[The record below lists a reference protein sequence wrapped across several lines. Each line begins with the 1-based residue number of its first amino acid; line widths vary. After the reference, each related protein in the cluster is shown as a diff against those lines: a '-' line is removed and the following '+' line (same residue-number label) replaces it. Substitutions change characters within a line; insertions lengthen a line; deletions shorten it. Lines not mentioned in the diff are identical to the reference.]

1 MGVSY
6 AMLLLLTVIRYTVFG
21 VFVLGA
27 LAALGSWLIRSKTVS
42 PFTPLGRFLRS
53 TTDPVM
59 KPVEARVV
67 RAGGNPVNAGWW
79 LVIGI
84 AVVGVVAIGLTG
96 WILTTAQAASWSFSY
111 GPRTAIAFIV
121 VMVYRV
127 LLLALILRVVAS
139 WLGMF
144 AYAKWM
150 RPAYW
155 LTDWLVRPL
164 QRVLPPVGMFDI
176 SPLVAWLVLWLG
188 KTIVLMLLG

>member
-1 MGVSY
+1 MD
-6 AMLLLLTVIRYTVFG
+6 LILTVVRYAVLG
-21 VFVLGA
+21 VFIIGA
-27 LAALGSWLIRSKTVS
+27 TAALGSWLVRTRRVS
-42 PFTPLGRFLRS
+42 PFTSLGRLLKNA
-53 TTDPVM
+53 TDPVM
-59 KPVEARVV
+59 RPVEARVV
-67 RAGGNPVNAGWW
+67 RFGGNPVNAGWW

-111 GPRTAIAFIV
+111 GPRPAIAFIV

-155 LTDWLVRPL
+155 LTDWLVVPL
-164 QRVLPPVGMFDI
+164 RRVLPPVGMFDI
-176 SPLVAWLVLWLG
+176 SPLVAWLVLWLL
-188 KTIVLMLLG
+188 KTFVLLLVG